1 MSVHPYYTILCC
13 SFKIHFLRM
22 GVWERM
28 YTCIFICMAES
39 LFCLPETITTL
50 LISCTP
56 IQNKKFKNTN
66 IKHTSLIM
74 SKLSTFHVF
83 KVTFVLV
90 SNPPY
95 ILLYGLSAHYFLC
108 VWASLVAEMVKNLST
123 IQDTWVWSL
132 GQEDPLRRELLST
145 PLFLPGEF
153 HGQRSLAGYIPWGGK
168 ESDTTERLSTHTH
181 IIP

>member
-108 VWASLVAEMVKNLST
+108 VWASLVAQLVKNPPSMWE
-123 IQDTWVWSL
+123 TWVWCWV
-132 GQEDPLRRELLST
+132 GKIPWRRER
-145 PLFLPGEF
+145 LPIPVFCSEEF
-153 HGQRSLAGYIPWGGK
+153 HGLYSLWGHK
-168 ESDTTERLSTHTH
+168 
-181 IIP
+181 